1 MSLTVSDVTPLQQ
14 YAGNGVQLVFSVPF
28 EFRANSDIKVYV
40 DGTLKTLTTDYTVS
54 GAATTGGGSITFVSA
69 PANGSVVTVYRD
81 MPIARTSN
89 SYADYSLLPAS
100 VLEQD
105 LDDLTMKA
113 QQLERDIGRAL
124 HVSPLDTATSA
135 NMELPNKAQRLG
147 KLLYFDATNGLPEM
161 LDLASVGGLSS
172 PISKSLLGSTL
183 DPSTAAEISAGVTP
197 SDYTGWSGP
206 LIDGKRFGF
215 VGDNSTLNDTAMANA
230 IAVCTQYNGGVLV
243 LGPGSYV
250 FSAGFELPESMQI
263 WGSGMFS
270 TLLKANGNFTLV
282 TLGSTDSS
290 RNALRNLGLQG
301 TGKLGTGI
309 RIGDTAHSGYHTFE
323 NVYIAS
329 FFTGVRLSAA
339 LWSSFY
345 NCLITGNENGVDYN
359 AGSGSMYSN
368 AIEFHGCTIISN
380 DRSGIAATST
390 PVRNIGLKYIGGSI
404 EQNGTEAPATYPQVV
419 LGATA
424 HFYFNTYIEST
435 AGTKPDGFSLS
446 NASNGEIA
454 NTYFNGTAT
463 GIKSSSAG
471 CNAVFIHNCR
481 FVSTTT
487 KCIDLPSCPQ
497 VLALHNE
504 YDTTNTIDSASS
516 SDVTGAVP
524 GQSSSSYTGTLT
536 GCTTSPTGS
545 VEYLVTGK
553 LVTLKIPQIL
563 GTSNTTAC
571 TITGMPAAIR
581 PASSQF
587 GIITVRNNGNDLFGD
602 ATIDTGG
609 VITLA
614 NGVLGTAFT
623 GSGQKGT
630 RTGTITYPLT

>member
-1 MSLTVSDVTPLQQ
+1 MSVDNVADIDPFVQYTATASQTAFTYPFPIFADGDLVVYDNETLQ
-14 YAGNGVQLVFSVPF
+14 V
-28 EFRANSDIKVYV
+28 
-40 DGTLKTLTTDYTVS
+40 LTTDYTVS
-54 GAATTGGGSITFVSA
+54 GEGNDTGGTVTFTSGRTAGHVITI
-69 PANGSVVTVYRD
+69 YRD
-81 MPIARTSN
+81 VAMERTTDFAQNGPRRS
-89 SYADYSLLPAS
+89 ADIND
-100 VLEQD
+100 EFD
-105 LDDLTMKA
+105 RMTMYM
-113 QQLERDIGRAL
+113 QQLKRDIGRAVRVAL
-124 HVSPLDTATSA
+124 TNQQDGDDLVLDSAFEGMYLYVNEDGELEPAAAISVTTLTQSIIGQLLNPQTST
-135 NMELPNKAQRLG
+135 E
-147 KLLYFDATNGLPEM
+147 
-161 LDLASVGGLSS
+161 SS
-172 PISKSLLGSTL
+172 
-183 DPSTAAEISAGVTP
+183 AAVTP
-197 SDYTGWSGP
+197 STYASVSGP
-206 LIDGKRFGF
+206 LIDGARYGF
-215 VGDNSTLNDTAMANA
+215 VGDNSTLNDTAMSNA
-230 IAVCTQYNGGVLV
+230 IDVCTQHNGGVLV

-270 TLLKANGNFTLV
+270 TLLKANGNFTLI

-290 RNALRNLGLQG
+290 RNALRNIGLQG
-301 TGKLGTGI
+301 ASKTGTGI
-309 RIGDTAHSGYHTFE
+309 RIGDTAHSGYHTFDR
-323 NVYIAS
+323 VYIAS

-487 KCIDLPSCPQ
+487 KCIDLPSCVQ
-497 VLALHNE
+497 ILALHNE
-504 YDTTNTIDSASS
+504 YDVSNTIDSASS